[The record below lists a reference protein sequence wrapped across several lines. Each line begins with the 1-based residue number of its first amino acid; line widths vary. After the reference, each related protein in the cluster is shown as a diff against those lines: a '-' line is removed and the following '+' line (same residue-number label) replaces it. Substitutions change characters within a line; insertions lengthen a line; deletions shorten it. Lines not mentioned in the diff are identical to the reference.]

1 MGPQIHVQ
9 VVCASAAQ
17 VTLVAI
23 LVRLVVPELVSVELP
38 LLVWDKQ
45 PAPIVTP
52 PTTFASAHQL

>member
-9 VVCASAAQ
+9 VVFASAAQ

-45 PAPIVTP
+45 PDPIVTP

>member
-23 LVRLVVPELVSVELP
+23 PVRLVVPELVSVELP

-45 PAPIVTP
+45 PDPIVTP

>member
-45 PAPIVTP
+45 PDPIVTP